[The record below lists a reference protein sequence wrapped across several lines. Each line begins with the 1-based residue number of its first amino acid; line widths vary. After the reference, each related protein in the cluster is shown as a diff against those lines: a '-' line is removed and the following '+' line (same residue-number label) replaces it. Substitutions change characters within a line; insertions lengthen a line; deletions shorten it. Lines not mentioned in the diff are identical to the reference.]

1 MKTFPA
7 RQAVP
12 LERFR
17 VKWAPVRVKK
27 TRQSKNLKPGPDSIR
42 TDQALE
48 CDLQQ
53 KMSQGNNAR
62 AI

>member
-7 RQAVP
+7 KQALP

-17 VKWAPVRVKK
+17 AKWAPVRVKK
-27 TRQSKNLKPGPDSIR
+27 TRQSKESKPGSDSIR
-42 TDQALE
+42 TDQALG